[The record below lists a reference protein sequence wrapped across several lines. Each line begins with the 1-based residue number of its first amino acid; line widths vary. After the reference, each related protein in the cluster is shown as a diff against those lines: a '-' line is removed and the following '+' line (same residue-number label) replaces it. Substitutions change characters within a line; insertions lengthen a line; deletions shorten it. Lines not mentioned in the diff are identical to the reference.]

1 MMTDDLPTI
10 ISACSRGDV
19 TEISVF
25 SGDGDTLAEFE
36 VPRAL
41 LDVDALTKRF
51 VTVDRALAV
60 VP

>member
-25 SGDGDTLAEFE
+25 SGDGETLVEFTIA
-36 VPRAL
+36 RAL
-41 LDVDALTKRF
+41 LDVDALAKRF
-51 VTVDRALAV
+51 AAGDRAIAV
-60 VP
+60 LP